1 MDYNQSDSSGTDD
14 DLPPS
19 HSGRVVRGGR
29 ISGNRRGSIGRTYGR
44 PQPPNIQ
51 DLIYKLE
58 QDAYTAVLRAFG
70 AQSEAITWAKERLMT
85 DLRKELRI
93 SDEQHREFLG
103 RVAGDDTLRQIHGW
117 RQFEDEPRGLA
128 NAPPDP
134 SPSPAISQSLKR
146 HKSAQAPQSSFPPPP
161 PAPLLLPAPVPSS
174 GPSAAP
180 RRGATAGQR
189 GRKTKGARQPPM
201 VTVPNVPAVGG
212 PSTSRSSN
220 LGKGPASEINKA
232 AGTSSDLLIDSWIG
246 RRVKTRWP
254 EDNTFYEAV
263 VSDYNSENGKHA
275 LVYDMNTDKETW
287 EWVNLK
293 EMLPS
298 DLKLVE
304 GPLVSVGGKVPPT
317 GAAPSGRGGGGRG
330 GKRSGGPRGG
340 VASSVGRARGALKL
354 QTASTEKLATPNPQ
368 TRPLRG
374 SATVEN
380 SQDRKGLHSAG
391 LPPLEDLMKE
401 VDKLEEEDDLAKLE
415 SAKRAAKEHEEAI
428 RKALAE
434 VGESSDE
441 AGSDDGG
448 HLPSHTQS
456 MEHARGHRSRPDTS
470 DRNLVSEDE
479 DNTARD
485 DRGEGSDGEPMTGE
499 GGGVSID
506 DDEQQPADGDEKD
519 EDG

>member
-1 MDYNQSDSSGTDD
+1 MDYNQSDSSDD

-19 HSGRVVRGGR
+19 HSGRIMRGGR
-29 ISGNRRGSIGRTYGR
+29 ISGNGRGSTGRTYGR
-44 PQPPNIQ
+44 PQPSNIQ
-51 DLIYKLE
+51 DLIHKLE

-103 RVAGDDTLRQIHGW
+103 RVAGDDTIHQIHNW
-117 RQFEDEPRGLA
+117 RQFGDEPCGLA
-128 NAPPDP
+128 SNPPPPDP
-134 SPSPAISQSLKR
+134 SPSPVVSQSRKR
-146 HKSAQAPQSSFPPPP
+146 HKSAQAPQSAFPPPP
-161 PAPLLLPAPVPSS
+161 PAPVPSS
-174 GPSAAP
+174 GPPAAAP
-180 RRGATAGQR
+180 RRGVPVGHR
-189 GRKTKGARQPPM
+189 GRKSNGARPPPT
-201 VTVPNVPAVGG
+201 VTVPNVPVVGG

-220 LGKGPASEINKA
+220 LGKEINKA
-232 AGTSSDLLIDSWIG
+232 VDASDLLVDSWIG

-263 VSDYNSENGKHA
+263 ISDYSAETGKHA

-293 EMLPS
+293 EMSQS

-317 GAAPSGRGGGGRG
+317 GAAPAGRGGGGRG
-330 GKRSGGPRGG
+330 AKRSGGPRGG
-340 VASSVGRARGALKL
+340 LALSSVGRARGALKL
-354 QTASTEKLATPNPQ
+354 QTASTEKLATPNSQ
-368 TRPLRG
+368 TRPWRG
-374 SATVEN
+374 SAIVEN
-380 SQDRKGLHSAG
+380 GLDRKGSQTAE

-401 VDKLEEEDDLAKLE
+401 VDKLEEEDDLVKLE

-441 AGSDDGG
+441 AESDDGRHIPSSHTESMDHGRGHRGRPDARDCNPGSDD
-448 HLPSHTQS
+448 
-456 MEHARGHRSRPDTS
+456 D
-470 DRNLVSEDE
+470 
-479 DNTARD
+479 DNTAAD
-485 DRGEGSDGEPMTGE
+485 DMGEGSDGEPMTGE
-499 GGGVSID
+499 GGGAFD
-506 DDEQQPADGDEKD
+506 ADDEQQPEDGDEKD